1 MLGVGFLYFFL
12 MVTLVLIVYAI
23 VSYKWPDSIAGR
35 VAAIVR
41 G

>member
-1 MLGVGFLYFFL
+1 MLGVTFLYFFL
-12 MVTLVLIVYAI
+12 QVTLVLIVYAI
-23 VSYKWPDSIAGR
+23 VAYKWPDSLPGR